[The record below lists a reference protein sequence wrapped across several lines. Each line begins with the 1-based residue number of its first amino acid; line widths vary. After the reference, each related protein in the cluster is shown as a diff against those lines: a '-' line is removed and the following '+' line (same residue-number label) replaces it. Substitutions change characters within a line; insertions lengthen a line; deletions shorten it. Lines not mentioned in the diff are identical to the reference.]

1 MKTDVILTGLGL
13 AIMMLLFARA
23 LMAAWPRV
31 VVDLPKA
38 ACGFMPPGSY

>member
-23 LMAAWPRV
+23 LMGAWPRV
-31 VVDLPKA
+31 VADLPKA
-38 ACGFMPPGSY
+38 ACAFMPPGSY